1 MMNDAFPGQDRLF
14 QDVAS
19 GHGFNAI

>member
-1 MMNDAFPGQDRLF
+1 MNDAFPGQDRLF